1 MHVVGSF
8 MCAAAVANC
17 PTVKRTGSKVLVSLL
32 AVVISIST
40 VFVKQHSVLDTAAAF
55 ALCVIIFFI
64 LYAPWTKAQRERISP
79 PAQRNWLIGG
89 IAGFVVS
96 VLFIRFTLENLPL

>member
-17 PTVKRTGSKVLVSLL
+17 PTVKKTGSKVMVSLL

-40 VFVKQHSVLDTAAAF
+40 VFVKQHSVLDTVAAF
-55 ALCVIIFFI
+55 ALSIIIFFI
-64 LYAPWTKAQRERISP
+64 LYAPWGKAKRERISP

-89 IAGFVVS
+89 IAGFAVS
-96 VLFIRFTLENLPL
+96 VLCIKFTLENLPL